1 MDELLEKFTSIP
13 IYYIEIGVFV
23 EGGKRKKDTGKSK
36 KPIDVVKLGINN
48 AELMYIHENG
58 SPINHVPSRPV
69 LQMTIDY
76 TNKNLL
82 NNYLAKAIKSY
93 AQSGFK
99 IEAYEKE
106 LKKLCLKMEN
116 YARDII
122 YLNDGRLAP
131 NTPKTIKGKKEI
143 GNHPLFNTGQ
153 LARSISCR
161 LVKS

>member
-1 MDELLEKFTSIP
+1 MVRRAVD
-13 IYYIEIGVFV
+13 
-23 EGGKRKKDTGKSK
+23 D
-36 KPIDVVKLGINN
+36 
-48 AELMYIHENG
+48 
-58 SPINHVPSRPV
+58 
-69 LQMTIDY
+69 

-82 NNYLAKAIKSY
+82 NNYLAKAIKAY
-93 AQSGFK
+93 AKSGFK

-131 NTPKTIKGKKEI
+131 NSPSVAKKKN